1 MKSRT
6 KPALRAVPAATV
18 QLELPVQGVLRD
30 VKSAFHGL
38 CVQAGKAVL
47 AAMMEADRV
56 ALCGPKGVP
65 HAGRHA
71 VRGGT
76 TRSAV
81 VLGGQRIAVRRPR
94 ARDLDAGELSLPTF
108 EWAAGGDPL
117 DAATM
122 AAIAAGVSMRRYGST
137 LGPLPESRAGT
148 FDVQEGGVSPVRG
161 PEHAAVGNA
170 ARWRA
175 HRRV

>member
-1 MKSRT
+1 MTISRSV
-6 KPALRAVPAATV
+6 RSVSAATV

-47 AAMMEADRV
+47 AAMMEADRI

-65 HAGRHA
+65 DAGRQA

-76 TRSAV
+76 TPSAV
-81 VLGGQRIAVRRPR
+81 VLGGQRIGVRRPR
-94 ARDLDAGELSLPTF
+94 ARDLAAGELSLPTF
-108 EWAAGGDPL
+108 EWAAAGDPL

-122 AAIAAGVSMRRYGST
+122 AAIAAGVSIDRKS
-137 LGPLPESRAGT
+137 
-148 FDVQEGGVSPVRG
+148 VV
-161 PEHAAVGNA
+161 
-170 ARWRA
+170 
-175 HRRV
+175 